1 MLNVILMV
9 FETGG
14 TLGQI
19 TLLDG
24 GVAEVLSWKKSG
36 AVPWL
41 VFKSFGLIV
50 VALSTRW
57 GLEGLK
63 SYGHF

>member
-1 MLNVILMV
+1 MIKHIVQTVWSTFQINLNTFMLNVILMV

-36 AVPWL
+36 AVP
-41 VFKSFGLIV
+41 
-50 VALSTRW
+50 
-57 GLEGLK
+57 
-63 SYGHF
+63 

>member
-1 MLNVILMV
+1 MIKHIVQTVWSTFQINLNTFMLNVILTV

-36 AVPWL
+36 AVP
-41 VFKSFGLIV
+41 
-50 VALSTRW
+50 
-57 GLEGLK
+57 
-63 SYGHF
+63 

>member
-1 MLNVILMV
+1 MIKHIVQTLWSTFQINLNTFMLNVILMV

-36 AVPWL
+36 AVP
-41 VFKSFGLIV
+41 
-50 VALSTRW
+50 
-57 GLEGLK
+57 
-63 SYGHF
+63 

>member
-1 MLNVILMV
+1 MIKHIVQTLWSTFQINLNTFMLNVILTV

-36 AVPWL
+36 AVP
-41 VFKSFGLIV
+41 
-50 VALSTRW
+50 
-57 GLEGLK
+57 
-63 SYGHF
+63 